1 MRKTGITQLVFFAAD
16 NARMSHCL
24 GHKVFAVARCCMY
37 FANVILFVI
46 LKLMNTEFYVEYEAR
61 DQGEIPGDN
70 VRFFSRDIL
79 EVVVRGYD
87 AFCRFFTGA

>member
-1 MRKTGITQLVFFAAD
+1 
-16 NARMSHCL
+16 
-24 GHKVFAVARCCMY
+24 
-37 FANVILFVI
+37 
-46 LKLMNTEFYVEYEAR
+46 MNTEFYVEYEAR